1 VDRRLSASDVSGSR
15 APLRIGVVD
24 DDPAFRR
31 ALERLLRGAGFE
43 VETFPSAED
52 YLALGGAPSH
62 CCLVLDVYLGG
73 MTGLDLRDE
82 LARSGTPVPVV
93 FITAHQDLAAVTQAA
108 GGAPCLR
115 KPFDEELLFAA
126 IARVTG
132 GTVPN

>member
-1 VDRRLSASDVSGSR
+1 MPADAPSDIL
-15 APLRIGVVD
+15 APLRIAVVD
-24 DDPAFRR
+24 DDPTFRR
-31 ALERLLRGAGFE
+31 ALERLLRGAGYQ
-43 VETFPSAED
+43 VETFSSAED
-52 YLALGGAPSH
+52 YLAQGGVPRQ

-73 MTGLDLRDE
+73 LSGLELRDE
-82 LARSGTPVPVV
+82 LARSGEPVPAV

-132 GTVPN
+132 GTAPN

>member
-1 VDRRLSASDVSGSR
+1 MERRLSAADPSGSP

-31 ALERLLRGAGFE
+31 ALERLLRGAGYD
-43 VETFPSAED
+43 VETFASAED
-52 YLALGGAPSH
+52 YLATGSVSRHG
-62 CCLVLDVYLGG
+62 CLVLDVYLGG
-73 MTGLDLRDE
+73 MSGLDLRSE
-82 LARSGTPVPVV
+82 LARSGRAVPVV
-93 FITAHQDLAAVTQAA
+93 FITAHQDLSAVTQAA

-132 GTVPN
+132 EPAPN

>member
-1 VDRRLSASDVSGSR
+1 MERRLSSADPSGHP
-15 APLRIGVVD
+15 APRRIGVVD

-31 ALERLLRGAGFE
+31 ALERLLRGAGYE
-43 VETFPSAED
+43 VETFSSAED
-52 YLALGGAPSH
+52 YLATGSVPRH

-73 MTGLDLRDE
+73 MSGLDLRSE
-82 LARSGTPVPVV
+82 LARTGRPVPVV
-93 FITAHQDLAAVTQAA
+93 FITAHQDLTSVTQSA

-132 GTVPN
+132 GPAPN